1 MELVNKIASPQTNKK
16 NIWAVQSGK
25 GGVGKTFVTSSLALT
40 LSKLQ
45 YNVLVIDLDLSGANI
60 HTALG
65 LNPSYLNLRH
75 YLEGNKEIS
84 ELVIPTPFPKLSYI
98 QGIWDSWLPF
108 NLGEF
113 DEHKF
118 IADLHKL
125 NFDYILIDFGVGP
138 FEKYYNLYLECDEK
152 ILVSSPEP
160 TSIEKNYRF
169 IESYICQNLKSK
181 STPEAFG
188 KLISTLR
195 EFRHKTLDKPF
206 SFKTYLKENEGLT
219 LEPFNKLNREPIKL
233 ILNGIRSL
241 SVADLGY
248 SIKSVCNKY
257 YGLNVEYIGF
267 LEFDNSVWQSVKN
280 REPVLI
286 SQPFTP
292 VAGQFLNI
300 CKNLTEPENL
310 RAVV

>member
-1 MELVNKIASPQTNKK
+1 MELVNKISSSETSNKK
-16 NIWAVQSGK
+16 IWAIQSGK
-25 GGVGKTFVTSSLALT
+25 GGVGKTFVSSSLALT

-75 YLEGNKEIS
+75 YLDGQKQLS
-84 ELVIPTPFPKLSYI
+84 ELILPTTYPKLSYV

-108 NLGEF
+108 DFESF
-113 DEHKF
+113 DDQRF
-118 IADLHKL
+118 IQDLRGL
-125 NFDYILIDFGVGP
+125 NFDYILIDFGVGT
-138 FEKYYNLYLECDEK
+138 FEKYFNLFRECDEK

-169 IESYICQNLKSK
+169 IESYICQNLKTK
-181 STPEAFG
+181 STPEAFS

-195 EFRHKTLDKPF
+195 DFRHKSLDKPF
-206 SFKTYLKENEGLT
+206 SFKTYLKENEGMT

-233 ILNGIRSL
+233 IVNGIRSH
-241 SVADLGY
+241 SVSDLGY

-257 YGLNVEYIGF
+257 YGLQIEYVGF
-267 LEFDNSVWQSVKN
+267 LEFDNSVLQSIKN

-310 RAVV
+310 RAVG